1 MTPATQEPTGEW
13 RRKRY
18 RRTRRDWITY
28 IGLSL
33 LAVITAVVVAAAV
46 LSTQG

>member
-1 MTPATQEPTGEW
+1 MPPVTHEVTREW